1 MLSLLKKAKLWV
13 VGAKLVLI
21 STQTI
26 SNLKAEP
33 VEKGRKLKQ
42 TDRSIYFWL
51 LYPPV
56 SVSNVRRGRPHYW

>member
-1 MLSLLKKAKLWV
+1 MLSLLKKAKLYV

-33 VEKGRKLKQ
+33 VEKGRKLNKLI
-42 TDRSIYFWL
+42 DPFIFGFSIHPFW
-51 LYPPV
+51 
-56 SVSNVRRGRPHYW
+56 